1 MAIVQRRVFYG
12 KVGTGGQLIE
22 HLSGQLIEHLKGGNE
37 LMKRAGVS
45 LGSRVLSDHNSG
57 RTDRVVAEWEMEDTG
72 DFDAALS
79 QLMEDPK
86 NMAEF
91 GPWVEKLNGLIHYA
105 EVEYW
110 HIQ

>member
-1 MAIVQRRVFYG
+1 
-12 KVGTGGQLIE
+12 
-22 HLSGQLIEHLKGGNE
+22 
-37 LMKRAGVS
+37 
-45 LGSRVLSDHNSG
+45 
-57 RTDRVVAEWEMEDTG
+57 MEDTG

-79 QLMEDPK
+79 RLMDDPK